1 MTGLSGFFSRLLG
14 GGKARGGGKA
24 DAERAAEEYNG
35 YTIRPVPFEDGG
47 QWITS
52 AVIEKPF
59 PGGAKTH
66 TLIRADMYPGRD
78 AAVAASL
85 FKARQIIDM
94 MGDDV
99 FALDGDG

>member
-14 GGKARGGGKA
+14 GGARRGGGKA
-24 DAERAAEEYNG
+24 DAAAEEYNG

-59 PGGAKTH
+59 PDGAKSH
-66 TLIRADMYPGRD
+66 TFIRADMYPGRD

-94 MGDDV
+94 KGDDV
-99 FALDGDG
+99 FAPDGD

>member
-14 GGKARGGGKA
+14 GGARGGGKA

-59 PGGAKTH
+59 PDGAKSH
-66 TLIRADMYPGRD
+66 TFIRADMYPGRD

-94 MGDDV
+94 LGDDV
-99 FALDGDG
+99 FAPDGD